1 MYPPSLSY
9 RMVKV
14 KHLILSP
21 VDYTTC
27 STDNNCVS
35 ILIDYGKNVKT
46 DNQEYGNGGGGNG
59 VVSVIDRNRM
69 VLSERYTSQKQFIA
83 LKSKESFYSVLKFKT
98 GAVIV
103 VGLKETGLTD
113 LCVVKAVA
121 SIADTLEYPISI
133 KKVSVVN
140 RVSTFNRFNLNFHGI
155 CSFFQRHCLAHNHYP
170 ETFPGMFFKI
180 QVPRNADDADS
191 LKHLGAYYMQAAL
204 ECREAANEEERNEIM
219 NKKFI
224 VKRILVF
231 KVGKYTVL
239 GKSARDDVSIESR
252 LLFGFFHY
260 FMDNAIKMSE
270 KEILDIRRKYNIPP
284 LEWFL
289 FVDIFLHTNYY
300 NKPSIKDLRKAMLNN
315 PNRNSIDSVYYGNK
329 TIGDNSAILA
339 ATMSNNIIPPISETL
354 KTLELLKK
362 QKITARY
369 DPEVTAA
376 IEVAATDTSLDRFWW
391 VNRKSKKERRRER
404 EAVSRHEIEPL
415 LHTLDRTS
423 VGRNSEW
430 MRREHSYVY
439 NKIRQLVDEELKEKM
454 ILARYRQTLIENH
467 PPTIGGSS
475 SSSKFF
481 HGNRCSDM
489 EKIRHRNRE
498 RIARLTTHLEMFK
511 FLNKEIVSGSA
522 PELAKL
528 FGTDVYSL
536 LNMIT
541 TLPLSTG
548 HYTALRD
555 EFGEDYNLTPGV
567 AFFNKVLRGK
577 GSSKRK
583 RELIKEGGGEDVEL
597 KEKEVEEEDGKK
609 MKKKKY
615 TPSDFIEGV
624 TSFEEEGISKIGLDF
639 NIASIIETLNRNDI
653 FVPSDRP
660 TANYRTSLHANSEVK
675 SILKRLLNSILEDA
689 DDMTEEEV
697 EVIRNAINPP
707 ASKSSLSV
715 PVERHKIE
723 FGKLSMKNGVNFNDE
738 EDLERETTDGD
749 AVVNMAVCN
758 CCGTPRH

>member
-1 MYPPSLSY
+1 MDPPSLSY

-46 DNQEYGNGGGGNG
+46 NNEEHGGGGGGNG

-69 VLSERYTSQKQFIA
+69 VLSERYTSQKQFTA

-113 LCVVKAVA
+113 LCVVKTVA

-155 CSFFQRHCLAHNHYP
+155 CSFFQRHCLAHNYYP

-180 QVPRNADDADS
+180 QVPRNDDDADS

-219 NKKFI
+219 NRKFI
-224 VKRILVF
+224 VKRVLVF

-239 GKSARDDVSIESR
+239 GKDARDNVSIESR

-260 FMDNAIKMSE
+260 FMDKAIKMSE
-270 KEILDIRRKYNIPP
+270 KEILDIRRKYSIPP

-300 NKPSIKDLRKAMLNN
+300 NKPSIEDLRKAMLND

-329 TIGDNSAILA
+329 TIGDNSAMLA

-354 KTLELLKK
+354 MTLELLKK

-376 IEVAATDTSLDRFWW
+376 VEVAATDTSLDRFWW
-391 VNRKSKKERRRER
+391 VNKKSKKERRREG
-404 EAVSRHEIEPL
+404 EAESRHEIEPL

-430 MRREHSYVY
+430 MRREHSSIY
-439 NKIRQLVDEELKEKM
+439 NKIRQLVGDELKEEM
-454 ILARYRQTLIENH
+454 ILAGYCPTLIENR
-467 PPTIGGSS
+467 PPAAGGSS
-475 SSSKFF
+475 SSKFL
-481 HGNRCSDM
+481 HGNRCSDT
-489 EKIRHRNRE
+489 EKIRHKNRVK
-498 RIARLTTHLEMFK
+498 IARLTTHLETFK
-511 FLNKEIVSGSA
+511 FLNREIVSGSA

-536 LNMIT
+536 LEMIT

-548 HYTALRD
+548 HYTGLRD

-583 RELIKEGGGEDVEL
+583 RGSIEGGGDDV
-597 KEKEVEEEDGKK
+597 EVEEEDDKK
-609 MKKKKY
+609 MKKKKC

-624 TSFEEEGISKIGLDF
+624 TSFEEEGISKIGLNF
-639 NIASIIETLNRNDI
+639 NMASIVETLNRNDI
-653 FVPSDRP
+653 FVPNDRP
-660 TANYRTSLHANSEVK
+660 TANYRTSLHANSQVK
-675 SILKRLLNSILEDA
+675 STLKRLLNPMLKNA
-689 DDMTEEEV
+689 DHNMTEEEV
-697 EVIRNAINPP
+697 EMIRIAINPP
-707 ASKSSLSV
+707 ASNSSLSA
-715 PVERHKIE
+715 PAARHKTE
-723 FGKLSMKNGVNFNDE
+723 FGKLSKQNGVNFSDE
-738 EDLERETTDGD
+738 EDLERETTDGNA
-749 AVVNMAVCN
+749 AVNVAVCN
-758 CCGTPRH
+758 CCWS

>member
-1 MYPPSLSY
+1 
-9 RMVKV
+9 MVKV

-35 ILIDYGKNVKT
+35 ILIDYGKNLKI
-46 DNQEYGNGGGGNG
+46 DKDRGDGNNFA
-59 VVSVIDRNRM
+59 SVIDRNRM
-69 VLSERYTSQKQFIA
+69 VLSERYTSQKQFTA
-83 LKSKESFYSVLKFKT
+83 LKSKESFYSVLKFRT

-113 LCVVKAVA
+113 LCVVKTVA
-121 SIADTLEYPISI
+121 SIADTLEYPITI

-155 CSFFQRHCLAHNHYP
+155 CSFFQRHCIAHNYYP
-170 ETFPGMFFKI
+170 ETFPGMFFRI
-180 QVPRNADDADS
+180 QVPRNGNDAKS
-191 LKHLGAYYMQAAL
+191 LKYLGAYYMQAAL

-239 GKSARDDVSIESR
+239 GRSSRDDVSIESR

-260 FMDNAIKMSE
+260 FMDNVIKMTE
-270 KEILDIRRKYNIPP
+270 KEILDIRKKYSIPP

-289 FVDIFLHTNYY
+289 FVDVFLHTNYY
-300 NKPSIKDLRKAMLNN
+300 KKPSIEDLRKAMLNDSH
-315 PNRNSIDSVYYGNK
+315 RNCIDSVYYGDS
-329 TIGDNSAILA
+329 TIGDNSAMLA
-339 ATMSNNIIPPISETL
+339 AVMSNNIIPPISETL

-376 IEVAATDTSLDRFWW
+376 IEVASIDTSLDRFWW

-404 EAVSRHEIEPL
+404 EAVPQHEIEPL
-415 LHTLDRTS
+415 LHTLDRAS
-423 VGRNSEW
+423 VGLNSGW
-430 MRREHSYVY
+430 MRREHSSTYD
-439 NKIRQLVDEELKEKM
+439 KIRRFVDEELKEKL
-454 ILARYRQTLIENH
+454 ILAGYRQTDC
-467 PPTIGGSS
+467 PPAAEGSS
-475 SSSKFF
+475 GSRFL
-481 HGNRCSDM
+481 HGRRYTDI
-489 EKIRHRNRE
+489 EKIRHRNRV

-522 PELAKL
+522 PNLAKL

-536 LNMIT
+536 LSMIT

-548 HYTALRD
+548 HYTALID
-555 EFGEDYNLTPGV
+555 EFGEDYMLTPGV
-567 AFFNKVLRGK
+567 VFFNKVLRGK
-577 GSSKRK
+577 NSSKRK
-583 RELIKEGGGEDVEL
+583 REPQEKGGVKEDVEA
-597 KEKEVEEEDGKK
+597 KEKQEENEKK
-609 MKKKKY
+609 MKRKKC

-624 TSFEEEGISKIGLDF
+624 TSFEEEGISKIGLNF
-639 NIASIIETLNRNDI
+639 NMASILETLSKNNI
-653 FVPSDRP
+653 FVPNDRP
-660 TANYRTSLHANSEVK
+660 TANYRTSLHANSQVK
-675 SILKRLLNSILEDA
+675 SILKRLLNSILKDA

-697 EVIRNAINPP
+697 KIIRNAINPP
-707 ASKSSLSV
+707 VIKSFMSAPIASHNTEFCELS
-715 PVERHKIE
+715 K
-723 FGKLSMKNGVNFNDE
+723 KNGVDFNDE
-738 EDLERETTDGD
+738 DDLERETTDGD
-749 AVVNMAVCN
+749 TLLRVTMCD
-758 CCGTPRH
+758 CCEN

>member
-1 MYPPSLSY
+1 MDPPTLSCS
-9 RMVKV
+9 MVKV

-46 DNQEYGNGGGGNG
+46 DNEEHGDGGGGGGNG
-59 VVSVIDRNRM
+59 VVSVIDHKRM
-69 VLSERYTSQKQFIA
+69 VLSERYTSQKQFTA

-103 VGLKETGLTD
+103 VGLKETGLTE
-113 LCVVKAVA
+113 LCVVKTVA

-140 RVSTFNRFNLNFHGI
+140 RVSTFNRFNLNFQGI
-155 CSFFQRHCLAHNHYP
+155 CSFFQRHCLAHNYYQ

-180 QVPRNADDADS
+180 QVPRNGDS

-219 NKKFI
+219 NRKFI

-270 KEILDIRRKYNIPP
+270 KEILDIRRKYSIPP

-300 NKPSIKDLRKAMLNN
+300 NKPSIDDLRKAMLND
-315 PNRNSIDSVYYGNK
+315 PNRNSIDSVYYGKK
-329 TIGDNSAILA
+329 TIGDNSAMLA

-376 IEVAATDTSLDRFWW
+376 VEVAATDTSLDRFWW
-391 VNRKSKKERRRER
+391 VNKKSKKERRRER
-404 EAVSRHEIEPL
+404 EAISRHETEPL

-423 VGRNSEW
+423 LGRNSEW
-430 MRREHSYVY
+430 MRREHSSIY
-439 NKIRQLVDEELKEKM
+439 NEICQLVDEELKEKM
-454 ILARYRQTLIENH
+454 ILAGYRQTLIDKR
-467 PPTIGGSS
+467 PSAAGGGSS
-475 SSSKFF
+475 SSSSSKFL
-481 HGNRCSDM
+481 HGNRCSDT
-489 EKIRHRNRE
+489 EKIRHKNRV
-498 RIARLTTHLEMFK
+498 RIARLTTHLEVFK

-522 PELAKL
+522 PELARL

-541 TLPLSTG
+541 TLPLSPG

-567 AFFNKVLRGK
+567 AFFDKVLRGK
-577 GSSKRK
+577 RKRK
-583 RELIKEGGGEDVEL
+583 RESIERGGG
-597 KEKEVEEEDGKK
+597 KEVELEEEDDKK
-609 MKKKKY
+609 RKKKKC

-624 TSFEEEGISKIGLDF
+624 TSFEEKGISKIGLNF
-639 NIASIIETLNRNDI
+639 NMASIIETLNKNDI
-653 FVPSDRP
+653 FVPNDRP
-660 TANYRTSLHANSEVK
+660 TANYRTSLHANSQVK
-675 SILKRLLNSILEDA
+675 SILKRLLNSMLEDA

-697 EVIRNAINPP
+697 EMIRNAINSP
-707 ASKSSLSV
+707 ASKSSLSA
-715 PVERHKIE
+715 PAARHKTE
-723 FGKLSMKNGVNFNDE
+723 FGEPSKKYGVNFNDE
-738 EDLERETTDGD
+738 EDLERETPDGD
-749 AVVNMAVCN
+749 AAVNVVVCD
-758 CCGTPRH
+758 CCGS